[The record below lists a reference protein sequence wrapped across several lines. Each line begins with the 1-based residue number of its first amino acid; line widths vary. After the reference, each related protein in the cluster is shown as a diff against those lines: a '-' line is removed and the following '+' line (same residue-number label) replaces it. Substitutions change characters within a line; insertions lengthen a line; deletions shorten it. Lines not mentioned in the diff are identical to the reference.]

1 MVNNYPDISKISFAL
16 TRTITSNIET
26 LRRLRVLSCLL
37 HSSSIISNII
47 NVPDNLYG
55 RRSDGGWTDVEETMW
70 AVTALDLLNGWD
82 ISSPILRNNSIN
94 WLNGQK
100 TQEGAWGRNYRDIA
114 RIPITG
120 MLLTILPELADDR
133 SINWLENE
141 WKEDLTAPAQL
152 TYKGA
157 LFLSASA
164 KNKLSLNNNE
174 LIDKTIS
181 YLANEQN
188 PDGGFAPWKGH
199 PIGSEP
205 WSTGIVLIGLSAWPT
220 LVNHDVFLK
229 ALGWLGQNQLPN
241 GLWPCHY
248 LEEGSAYCF
257 WGAIEALKVI
267 KRAGLPCAA

>member
-16 TRTITSNIET
+16 TRSIISNIET
-26 LRRLRVLSCLL
+26 LRRLRVLVCLL
-37 HSSSIISNII
+37 SSSSIISNIF
-47 NVPDNLYG
+47 NVHDNFYG

-82 ISSPILRNNSIN
+82 NRSSILRNNSIN
-94 WLNGQK
+94 WLNRQK

-164 KNKLSLNNNE
+164 KYKISLNNNE

-199 PIGSEP
+199 PIGSDP
-205 WSTGIVLIGLSAWPT
+205 WSTGVVLIGLSAWPT
-220 LVNHDVFLK
+220 LVNHDVLLK
-229 ALGWLGQNQLPN
+229 ALDWLGQNQLPN

-257 WGAIEALKVI
+257 WGAIEALKVL
-267 KRAGLPCAA
+267 KRAGFSCAV